1 MAGGVGEFE
10 GVVVDVGVAVEG
22 LGGIGGG
29 DDGIGLD
36 EAGQFGVPSTWLGPG
51 SIAGLL
57 EIEAGVLI
65 ERLAGIAAGDVEGDG
80 VMLIPL
86 ISEGAKGDRNR
97 LSTFKRASGKKENIQ
112 LKPVS

>member
-1 MAGGVGEFE
+1 VAGGVGEFE
-10 GVVVDVGVAVEG
+10 GVVGDVGVAVEG
-22 LGGIGGG
+22 LRGIGGG

-36 EAGQFGVPSTWLGPG
+36 EAGQFGVV
-51 SIAGLL
+51 IAGLV

-86 ISEGAKGDRNR
+86 IS
-97 LSTFKRASGKKENIQ
+97 
-112 LKPVS
+112 